1 MANNGTCSTGP
12 GMIQEGL
19 CCTEQALK
27 GLALSTCH
35 HAFSQ
40 APEMR
45 Q

>member
-1 MANNGTCSTGP
+1 MANNGTCSMGP
-12 GMIQEGL
+12 GVIQEGL

-27 GLALSTCH
+27 CLALSTCH

-40 APEMR
+40 ALGMR